1 MKPNTVAS
9 TPANVNSAFRA
20 SRPQYGRLSHP
31 GRFGR
36 PGDSA
41 VAAARGI
48 DEDRAA
54 RHRPMTDRPRPPS
67 PARGDADPSAAPP
80 RPARSRADLLVQLEL
95 LEPGAD
101 EVFDQI
107 ARIAAHVAQAP
118 AGLVGFF
125 GAQGPPSLKGRFGWQ
140 GEAARLHPALCAFDR
155 VGGDGG
161 DGGVHLIADSC
172 TDARLA
178 GRDLIEGEP
187 DWCFHAAQPVRFGG
201 QLLGAVCVLDRRPRR
216 LASGPA
222 TASDLASDPASDLPC
237 EPAGE
242 PGDLPANLP
251 QVLADLAAL
260 VTEVLQARDERVLRR
275 AHERR
280 AADLA
285 RASGDWGWETDS
297 EHRYSWLSSNFEEQT
312 GTGAAF
318 WLGQQVRARAL
329 LDAWGDPLVPGA
341 TILDLLQA
349 RQRFSGAMID
359 TTMLG
364 THRVISISAVPQFDA
379 TGRFRGFRGITKDV
393 TQQVAAQRKV
403 REQQMRQL
411 AAEQASK
418 NKSEL
423 LSRVSHEFRTPLN
436 AILGFSQ
443 LAMLDHGQPLPPAQR
458 RRVEAIH
465 AGGERLLTLINDMLE
480 AARAEQAQRALAPTV
495 VDLQRACS
503 TAVALLLPLAEAH
516 GVTLV
521 NRLHANTLVVAD
533 EGALGQV
540 LLNLL
545 SNAIKY
551 NRRGGAVRMATLP
564 GEEIRLLI
572 EDEGV
577 GLSADQVAMLFQ
589 PFNRLGAEQTDVAG
603 TGLGL
608 VISKTL
614 VDAMGGAL
622 AFESHPGAG
631 TCVILTLPAA
641 PGGLL
646 PSQPPAEAPALML
659 QRTVGARQ
667 RRVLYVEDDAVN
679 AMLMRQLFQIE
690 PAWQLDIAATG
701 AEALAQSAAAAPDLI
716 LLDMNLPDMSGL
728 DVLRTLRARGL
739 QAPRGCVAVS
749 ADAMP
754 HQIDLAMKSGCTDYW
769 TKPLDLAQTWKR
781 LERLLGPEITSGQSA
796 R

>member
-1 MKPNTVAS
+1 
-9 TPANVNSAFRA
+9 
-20 SRPQYGRLSHP
+20 
-31 GRFGR
+31 
-36 PGDSA
+36 
-41 VAAARGI
+41 
-48 DEDRAA
+48 
-54 RHRPMTDRPRPPS
+54 MTDRLRPSSVFS
-67 PARGDADPSAAPP
+67 PGDADPSAAPP
-80 RPARSRADLLVQLEL
+80 RPARSRADLLAQLEL

-107 ARIAAHVAQAP
+107 AGIAAHVAQAP

-140 GEAARLHPALCAFDR
+140 GDAARLHPGLCALDAGDP
-155 VGGDGG
+155 GGL
-161 DGGVHLIADSC
+161 HLITDTR

-178 GRDLIEGEP
+178 GRDLIDGEP
-187 DWCFHAAQPVRFGG
+187 DWCFHAAQPIRFGG

-216 LASGPA
+216 LVSNHGDA
-222 TASDLASDPASDLPC
+222 
-237 EPAGE
+237 EPRNAEPGNAEPGGGE
-242 PGDLPANLP
+242 PGNGEPGNGEPGHSEPSHGQRGRERGTEPADLPANLP

-260 VTEVLQARDERVLRR
+260 VAEVLQARDERVLRR

-285 RASGDWGWETDS
+285 RASGDWGWETDDQN
-297 EHRYSWLSSNFEEQT
+297 RYNWLSSNFEEQT
-312 GTGAAF
+312 GTSAAF
-318 WLGQQVRARAL
+318 WLGQRVRARAL
-329 LDAWGDPLVPGA
+329 LDAWGDPLVPGV
-341 TILDLLQA
+341 TIEDLLNA

-364 THRVISISAVPQFDA
+364 AHRVISISAVPQFDA

-393 TQQVAAQRKV
+393 TQQVAGQRKG

-480 AARAEQAQRALAPTV
+480 AARAEQTQRTLAPTV

-516 GVTLV
+516 EVTLV

-551 NRRGGAVRMATLP
+551 NHRGGAVRIATLP
-564 GEEIRLLI
+564 GPEIRLLI
-572 EDEGV
+572 EDDGV
-577 GLSADQVAMLFQ
+577 GLSAEQVAMLFQ

-622 AFESHPGAG
+622 AFESRPGAG

-646 PSQPPAEAPALML
+646 PAAVPAEAPAGAL
-659 QRTVGARQ
+659 QRTPGAQQ

-679 AMLMRQLFQIE
+679 AMLMKQLFQIE

-701 AEALAQSAAAAPDLI
+701 ADALAQSAAAAPDLL

-739 QAPRGCVAVS
+739 QVARGCIAVS

-754 HQIDLAMKSGCTDYW
+754 HQIELALKAGCTDYW

-781 LERLLGPEITSGQSA
+781 LEALLAPEFSGP
-796 R
+796 

>member
-1 MKPNTVAS
+1 
-9 TPANVNSAFRA
+9 
-20 SRPQYGRLSHP
+20 
-31 GRFGR
+31 
-36 PGDSA
+36 
-41 VAAARGI
+41 
-48 DEDRAA
+48 
-54 RHRPMTDRPRPPS
+54 MTDPLRPSSGLP
-67 PARGDADPSAAPP
+67 RGDADPSAAPP
-80 RPARSRADLLVQLEL
+80 RPARSRADLLAQLEL
-95 LEPGAD
+95 LEPGTD

-107 ARIAAHVAQAP
+107 AGIAAHVAQAP

-140 GEAARLHPALCAFDR
+140 GDAGRLHPALCAVDACA
-155 VGGDGG
+155 GAGL
-161 DGGVHLIADSC
+161 HIIAN
-172 TDARLA
+172 TRADARLA
-178 GRDLIEGEP
+178 GRDLVDGEP
-187 DWCFHAAQPVRFGG
+187 DWCFHAAHPVRFGG
-201 QLLGAVCVLDRRPRR
+201 ELLGAVCVLDRRPRR
-216 LASGPA
+216 LASAAGDEGA
-222 TASDLASDPASDLPC
+222 AS
-237 EPAGE
+237 EPA
-242 PGDLPANLP
+242 DLPANLP

-260 VTEVLQARDERVLRR
+260 VAEVLQARDERVLRR

-285 RASGDWGWETDS
+285 RASGDWGWETDDR
-297 EHRYSWLSSNFEEQT
+297 HRYSWLSSNFEEQT

-318 WLGQQVRARAL
+318 WLGQQVRPRAL
-329 LDAWGDPLVPGA
+329 LDAWGDPLVPGV
-341 TILDLLQA
+341 TIMDLLDA

-364 THRVISISAVPQFDA
+364 TNRVISISAVPQFDP

-393 TQQVAAQRKV
+393 TRQVAAQRKG

-480 AARAEQAQRALAPTV
+480 AARAEQSQRTLAPTV

-516 GVTLV
+516 EVTLV

-551 NRRGGAVRMATLP
+551 NRRGGAVRMAMLP
-564 GEEIRLLI
+564 GPETRLLI

-577 GLSADQVAMLFQ
+577 GLSAEQVAMLFQ

-622 AFESHPGAG
+622 AFESRPGAG

-646 PSQPPAEAPALML
+646 PAAAPA
-659 QRTVGARQ
+659 GAPAGVLKRAPGAQ
-667 RRVLYVEDDAVN
+667 HRRVLYVEDDAVN
-679 AMLMRQLFQIE
+679 AMLMKQLFQIE

-701 AEALAQSAAAAPDLI
+701 AEAVEQSTAAPPDLI

-739 QAPRGCVAVS
+739 HVARGCIAVS

-754 HQIDLAMKSGCTDYW
+754 HQIELAMKAGCTDYW

-781 LERLLGPEITSGQSA
+781 LESLLAPEAHSA
-796 R
+796 RGPSKAG

>member
-1 MKPNTVAS
+1 
-9 TPANVNSAFRA
+9 
-20 SRPQYGRLSHP
+20 
-31 GRFGR
+31 
-36 PGDSA
+36 
-41 VAAARGI
+41 
-48 DEDRAA
+48 
-54 RHRPMTDRPRPPS
+54 MTDRPRPPS

-140 GEAARLHPALCAFDR
+140 GEAARLHPVLCAFD
-155 VGGDGG
+155 GAGG
-161 DGGVHLIADSC
+161 DGGVHLIHDTRA
-172 TDARLA
+172 DARLA

-201 QLLGAVCVLDRRPRR
+201 ELLGAVCVLDRRPRW
-216 LASGPA
+216 LVS
-222 TASDLASDPASDLPC
+222 
-237 EPAGE
+237 EPGGIE
-242 PGDLPANLP
+242 PGSAPGGAPRGAPRGAPDTEAGDLPANLL

-297 EHRYSWLSSNFEEQT
+297 EHRYNWLSSNFEEQT
-312 GTGAAF
+312 GTGAAS

-364 THRVISISAVPQFDA
+364 AHRVISISAVPQFDA

-393 TQQVAAQRKV
+393 TQQVAAQRKA

-458 RRVEAIH
+458 RRMEAIH

-533 EGALGQV
+533 DGALGQV

-572 EDEGV
+572 EDEGA
-577 GLSADQVAMLFQ
+577 GLSAEQVAMLFQ

-641 PGGLL
+641 PGGTL
-646 PSQPPAEAPALML
+646 PSPPAAEPPALTL
-659 QRTVGARQ
+659 QRMAGARQ

-679 AMLMRQLFQIE
+679 AMLMKQLFQIE
-690 PAWQLDIAATG
+690 PAWQLDIAVTG
-701 AEALAQSAAAAPDLI
+701 AEALARSAAAAPDLI

>member
-1 MKPNTVAS
+1 
-9 TPANVNSAFRA
+9 
-20 SRPQYGRLSHP
+20 
-31 GRFGR
+31 
-36 PGDSA
+36 
-41 VAAARGI
+41 
-48 DEDRAA
+48 
-54 RHRPMTDRPRPPS
+54 MTDRLRPS
-67 PARGDADPSAAPP
+67 SVLSHGDADPSAAPP
-80 RPARSRADLLVQLEL
+80 RPARSRADLLAQLEL

-107 ARIAAHVAQAP
+107 AGIAAHVARAP

-125 GAQGPPSLKGRFGWQ
+125 GPQGPPSLKGRFGWQ
-140 GEAARLHPALCAFDR
+140 GDAARLHPALCALDA
-155 VGGDGG
+155 GSAGSGL
-161 DGGVHLIADSC
+161 HLMAD
-172 TDARLA
+172 TRNDPRLA
-178 GRDLIEGEP
+178 GRDLVEGEP
-187 DWCFHAAQPVRFGG
+187 DWCFHAAQPIRFGG
-201 QLLGAVCVLDRRPRR
+201 ELLGAVCVLDRRPRR
-216 LASGPA
+216 LVSEPGLGASGSQQGNEPG
-222 TASDLASDPASDLPC
+222 SDHGS
-237 EPAGE
+237 EPA
-242 PGDLPANLP
+242 DLPANLP

-260 VTEVLQARDERVLRR
+260 VAEVLQARDERVLRR

-285 RASGDWGWETDS
+285 RASGDWGWETDDQ
-297 EHRYSWLSSNFEEQT
+297 HRYSWLSSNFEEQT
-312 GTGAAF
+312 GTGAGF
-318 WLGQQVRARAL
+318 WLGQQERPRAL
-329 LDAWGDPLVPGA
+329 LDAWGDPLVPGV
-341 TILDLLQA
+341 TIIDLLNA

-364 THRVISISAVPQFDA
+364 MHRVISISAVPQFDA

-393 TQQVAAQRKV
+393 TQQVAAQRKG

-480 AARAEQAQRALAPTV
+480 AARAEQSQRTLAPTV

-503 TAVALLLPLAEAH
+503 TAVALLLPLAETH
-516 GVTLV
+516 EVTLV

-551 NRRGGAVRMATLP
+551 NRRGGAVRIAMLP
-564 GEEIRLLI
+564 GPDIRLLI
-572 EDEGV
+572 EDEGA
-577 GLSADQVAMLFQ
+577 GLSAEQVAMLFQ

-641 PGGLL
+641 PGGTL
-646 PSQPPAEAPALML
+646 PVDAPAERPHGVL
-659 QRTVGARQ
+659 QRAPGAKP

-679 AMLMRQLFQIE
+679 AMLMKQLFQIE
-690 PAWQLDIAATG
+690 PAWQLDIAPTG
-701 AEALAQSAAAAPDLI
+701 AEALAKSAAAPPDLI

-739 QAPRGCVAVS
+739 QVARGCIAVS

-754 HQIDLAMKSGCTDYW
+754 HQIELAMKAGCTDYW

-781 LERLLGPEITSGQSA
+781 LESLLGPDLSGP
-796 R
+796 

>member
-1 MKPNTVAS
+1 
-9 TPANVNSAFRA
+9 
-20 SRPQYGRLSHP
+20 
-31 GRFGR
+31 
-36 PGDSA
+36 
-41 VAAARGI
+41 
-48 DEDRAA
+48 
-54 RHRPMTDRPRPPS
+54 MTDHPRPS
-67 PARGDADPSAAPP
+67 SVADPSAAPP
-80 RPARSRADLLVQLEL
+80 RPVRSRAELLAQLEL
-95 LEPGAD
+95 LEPGPD
-101 EVFDQI
+101 QVFDQI
-107 ARIAAHVAQAP
+107 AGIAAHVAQAP

-125 GAQGPPSLKGRFGWQ
+125 GPGGPPSLKGRYGWH
-140 GEAARLHPALCAFDR
+140 GDASCLHPALCTLQAQ
-155 VGGDGG
+155 
-161 DGGVHLIADSC
+161 GVPGLQLITDTRA
-172 TDARLA
+172 DARLA
-178 GRDLIEGEP
+178 GRDLIDGEP
-187 DWCFHAAQPVRFGG
+187 EWCFHAAQPVCFGG
-201 QLLGAVCVLDRRPRR
+201 ELLGAVCVLDRRPRR
-216 LASGPA
+216 LASGPG
-222 TASDLASDPASDLPC
+222 DD
-237 EPAGE
+237 E
-242 PGDLPANLP
+242 PGDLPPSLP

-285 RASGDWGWETDS
+285 RASGDWGWETDA

-312 GTGAAF
+312 GTTSAF
-318 WLGQQVRARAL
+318 WLGQRVRERAL
-329 LDAWGDPLVPGA
+329 LDACGDPLQPPV
-341 TILDLLQA
+341 TIVDLLDA
-349 RQRFSGAMID
+349 RQRFSGAMFD
-359 TTMLG
+359 TTLLG
-364 THRVISISAVPQFDA
+364 AHRVISVSAVPQFDA
-379 TGRFRGFRGITKDV
+379 AGRFRGFRGITKDV
-393 TQQVAAQRKV
+393 TQQVSAQRKV

-411 AAEQASK
+411 AAEQASR

-423 LSRVSHEFRTPLN
+423 LSRVSHELRTPLN
-436 AILGFSQ
+436 AILGFAQ
-443 LAMLDHGQPLPPAQR
+443 LAMLDHGQPLPAAQR

-480 AARAEQAQRALAPTV
+480 AARAEQSQRTLAPTV

-516 GVTLV
+516 GVVLV

-551 NRRGGAVRMATLP
+551 NRRGGAVRIATLP
-564 GEEIRLLI
+564 GPDIKLLI
-572 EDEGV
+572 EDEGA
-577 GLSADQVAMLFQ
+577 GLSAEQVAMLFQ

-622 AFESHPGAG
+622 AFESRPGAG

-641 PGGLL
+641 SGGVL
-646 PSQPPAEAPALML
+646 PAAAPPASAPAEAL
-659 QRTVGARQ
+659 QRTAGAQQ
-667 RRVLYVEDDAVN
+667 RRVLYVEDDTVN
-679 AMLMRQLFQIE
+679 AMLMKQLFQIE
-690 PAWQLDIAATG
+690 PAWRLDIAATG
-701 AEALAQSAAAAPDLI
+701 AEAVAQSAAAPPDLI

-739 QAPRGCVAVS
+739 QAPRGCIAVS

-754 HQIDLAMKSGCTDYW
+754 HQIELAMKAGCSDYW
-769 TKPLDLAQTWKR
+769 TKPLDLAVTWKR
-781 LERLLGPEITSGQSA
+781 LEALLGPQLSGRSA